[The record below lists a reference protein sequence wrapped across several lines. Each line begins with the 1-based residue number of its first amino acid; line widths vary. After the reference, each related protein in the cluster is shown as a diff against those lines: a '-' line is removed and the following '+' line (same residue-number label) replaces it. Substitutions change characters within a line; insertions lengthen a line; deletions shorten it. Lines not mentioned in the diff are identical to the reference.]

1 MPDHGHSSPDDQR
14 THAPDGAPFGP
25 ERGEAPG
32 GSKGA
37 PHAERSDAPWYIAN
51 NVAASDWRRV
61 RFQRRQRSSSWLI
74 GSAREQVGL
83 PRDARDDDSGEWV
96 RPLRPARCRWRAA
109 AAVTVHADSSGES
122 PAHYSGLERCASVWA
137 CPVCAG
143 VIRATR
149 ADEIERAAQHA
160 HESGLGLAFTTITLR
175 HKSDDSLAGSID
187 LLLQA
192 WRSVVSWRAWRKVAD
207 RLGYLGAIR
216 ATEVTYGGNGWHPHS
231 HFLMVFER
239 PLSEVELASFEAET
253 FALWAK
259 AVEKRGGRLPSREH
273 GVKVQRVDGDG
284 AVLANYLSK
293 VQEKAGERRTSIG
306 AEIARG
312 DLKRGRGDS
321 LAPFELLDAEG
332 PGTEQARALWVEFVT
347 STRGRRAFSWTK
359 GLRDRLLPGE
369 DEKTDDEVIEDAEA
383 FEPVAVI
390 EARTYDRAFRDSP
403 DRLAEALEI
412 AESGDLDRLA
422 WFVKVAP
429 DPSRADTSSRVRF
442 TT

>member
-1 MPDHGHSSPDDQR
+1 MPGHFSDDQR
-14 THAPDGAPFGP
+14 HHAPEGAPFAPGA
-25 ERGEAPG
+25 GEARG

-61 RFQRRQRSSSWLI
+61 RFRRRQRSSGWLI
-74 GSAREQVGL
+74 GHAREQAGL
-83 PRDARDDDSGEWV
+83 SRDARADASGEWV

-109 AAVTVHADSSGES
+109 AAVTVHADGTGEH

-149 ADEIERAAQHA
+149 ADEIERAALHA
-160 HESGLGLAFTTITLR
+160 QDAGMRLAFMTLTLR
-175 HKSDDSLAGSID
+175 HRSEDGLAPSID
-187 LLLQA
+187 VLLGA
-192 WRSVVSWRAWRKVAD
+192 WRSLQSWRAWKQLAA
-207 RLGYLGAIR
+207 RLGYVGAIR
-216 ATEVTYGGNGWHPHS
+216 STEVTYGGNGWHPHS
-231 HFLMVFER
+231 HFLVVFER
-239 PLSEVELASFEAET
+239 PLSAAELASFQAEVH
-253 FALWAK
+253 ALWVR
-259 AVEKRGGRLPSREH
+259 AVEKKGGRLPSREH
-273 GVKVQRVDGDG
+273 GVKVQAVDGDG

-293 VQEKAGERRTSIG
+293 VQEHAGERRTSVG

-347 STRGRRAFSWTK
+347 ATRGRRAFSWTK

-369 DEKTDDEVIEDAEA
+369 EEKTDDELIEEAEA

-390 EARTYDRAFRDSP
+390 EARTYDRAFRNNA

-422 WFVKVAP
+422 WYVRVAP
-429 DPSRADTSSRVRF
+429 DPSPPSGERVRF
-442 TT
+442 NASD

>member
-1 MPDHGHSSPDDQR
+1 M
-14 THAPDGAPFGP
+14 
-25 ERGEAPG
+25 
-32 GSKGA
+32 
-37 PHAERSDAPWYIAN
+37 
-51 NVAASDWRRV
+51 
-61 RFQRRQRSSSWLI
+61 
-74 GSAREQVGL
+74 
-83 PRDARDDDSGEWV
+83 
-96 RPLRPARCRWRAA
+96 
-109 AAVTVHADSSGES
+109 
-122 PAHYSGLERCASVWA
+122 
-137 CPVCAG
+137 
-143 VIRATR
+143 IRATR

-160 HESGLGLAFTTITLR
+160 QEGNLGLAFTTITLR
-175 HKSDDSLAGSID
+175 HKSDDTLAASID

-192 WRSVVSWRAWRKVAD
+192 WRSVVSWRAWRRLAD

-239 PLSEVELASFEAET
+239 PLSAAELASFEAET

-293 VQEKAGERRTSIG
+293 VQEKASERRTSIG

-312 DLKRGRGDS
+312 DLKRGRGES
-321 LAPFELLDAEG
+321 LAPFELLDAAG
-332 PGTEQARALWVEFVT
+332 PGTEQARMLWVEFVT
-347 STRGRRAFSWTK
+347 STQGRRAFSWTK
-359 GLRDRLLPGE
+359 GLRDLLLPGE
-369 DEKTDDEVIEDAEA
+369 EEKTDDEVIEEAEA

-390 EARTYDRAFRDSP
+390 EASTYDRAFRNDA

-422 WFVKVAP
+422 WYVRVAP
-429 DPSRADTSSRVRF
+429 DPSRPNDDVRF
-442 TT
+442 R